1 MTGKE
6 DREAART
13 QSVSCTR
20 LEWERLR
27 ECARRKR
34 MSISR
39 FLVDCALHGDPDG
52 SAGRARDL
60 ALTGN
65 GQRTLHD
72 RVMALADLL
81 LPLLKP
87 ADAQQPSLPGA
98 VRVLFDMKLDEMT
111 RTGRHREMAKLLD
124 TVFGDDRASRIAE
137 EVRERNRGR

>member
-1 MTGKE
+1 
-6 DREAART
+6 
-13 QSVSCTR
+13 
-20 LEWERLR
+20 
-27 ECARRKR
+27 

-39 FLVDCALHGDPDG
+39 FVVERALHGDPRG
-52 SAGRARDL
+52 SAGQSQDL
-60 ALTGN
+60 ALTGD

-87 ADAQQPSLPGA
+87 ADAQQPSLPSA

-111 RTGRHREMAKLLD
+111 RTGRHRKMAKLLA
-124 TVFGDDRASRIAE
+124 TVFGDDRASQIAE